1 MCKTIVLI
9 GFMGCGKTRLGQY
22 AARVLGMEFADTD
35 SLIEQEAGMSI
46 SQIFAKQG
54 EEAFRKWETEVLG
67 RSCRQRGRILATG
80 GGIVKNPQN
89 VEMLHAM
96 DVSVVW
102 LVADAEQIYRR
113 LRRDNTR
120 PLLAGT
126 SGEVKRRRI
135 ELLLR
140 EREELYKKAAQ
151 YVFVEEGFS
160 EEQMGEAFVQWLE
173 REIFEKDGKKS

>member
-1 MCKTIVLI
+1 M
-9 GFMGCGKTRLGQY
+9 
-22 AARVLGMEFADTD
+22 
-35 SLIEQEAGMSI
+35 
-46 SQIFAKQG
+46 
-54 EEAFRKWETEVLG
+54 
-67 RSCRQRGRILATG
+67 
-80 GGIVKNPQN
+80 
-89 VEMLHAM
+89 
-96 DVSVVW
+96 
-102 LVADAEQIYRR
+102 
-113 LRRDNTR
+113 
-120 PLLAGT
+120 LAGT